1 MDRCFIGMWFDFF
14 KKPNN
19 AIQTKSK
26 HMIHK
31 IYANKLKYLT
41 SNNIHWSC
49 STKRSHHMFLYIVRV
64 SSKFIASNKI
74 HLNKLFHKNLIV
86 FEHVFSK
93 TYNIQQNP
101 FKQVVP
107 QKGLLFL
114 NMCFP
119 KILNRHGLTS
129 NKNHLCAERG
139 LTKMFLSMFRTVAT
153 HIYEPSRAKHL
164 QTIYLQHQYHH
175 THRSV

>member
-1 MDRCFIGMWFDFF
+1 
-14 KKPNN
+14 
-19 AIQTKSK
+19 
-26 HMIHK
+26 
-31 IYANKLKYLT
+31 
-41 SNNIHWSC
+41 
-49 STKRSHHMFLYIVRV
+49 MFLYIVRV

-86 FEHVFSK
+86 FEHVFS
-93 TYNIQQNP
+93 NNMQQQNP

-114 NMCFP
+114 DMGFP
-119 KILNRHGLTS
+119 KIFNRLGLTS

-153 HIYEPSRAKHL
+153 HIYMS
-164 QTIYLQHQYHH
+164 HH
-175 THRSV
+175 ERNICKQFIFNINTTTPTGQFCIFVNKL